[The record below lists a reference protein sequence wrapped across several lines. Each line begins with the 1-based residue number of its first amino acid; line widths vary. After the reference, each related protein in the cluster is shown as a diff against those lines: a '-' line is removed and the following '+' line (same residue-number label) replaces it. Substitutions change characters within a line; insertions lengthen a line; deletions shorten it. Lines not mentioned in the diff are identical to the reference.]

1 MTSDDNSIQIAR
13 LEEKFAA
20 MRSDMVKMEGQ
31 LLDMTNK
38 LDQVLAA
45 LSEAK
50 GGWKLMMLLGGGA
63 ATFGSLITWAL
74 THIGGK
80 GAP

>member
-1 MTSDDNSIQIAR
+1 MTSDDNSVQIAR

-50 GGWKLMMLLGGGA
+50 GGWKLMMAIGGA
-63 ATFGSLITWAL
+63 AGAL
-74 THIGGK
+74 AAGVAWMISHVEVT
-80 GAP
+80 P

>member
-1 MTSDDNSIQIAR
+1 
-13 LEEKFAA
+13 
-20 MRSDMVKMEGQ
+20 MVGP
-31 LLDMTNK
+31 
-38 LDQVLAA
+38 LAFSTVNLT

-74 THIGGK
+74 THIERQRR
-80 GAP
+80 GA

>member
-1 MTSDDNSIQIAR
+1 MISDDNSIQIAR

-50 GGWKLMMLLGGGA
+50 GGWKLMMAIGGA
-63 ATFGSLITWAL
+63 AGAL
-74 THIGGK
+74 AAGVAWMISHVKVT
-80 GAP
+80 P

>member
-20 MRSDMVKMEGQ
+20 MRSDMVKMDGQ

-38 LDQVLAA
+38 LDLVLAA

-50 GGWKLMMLLGGGA
+50 GGWKLMMAIGGA
-63 ATFGSLITWAL
+63 AGAL
-74 THIGGK
+74 AAGVAWMISHVKVT
-80 GAP
+80 P

>member
-50 GGWKLMMLLGGGA
+50 GGWKLMMAIGGA
-63 ATFGSLITWAL
+63 GAALASIGTWVV
-74 THIGGK
+74 THVK
-80 GAP
+80 VTP